1 MSELSPTCATLVIPC
16 YNEAERL
23 DVSQVETLAA
33 DARLRLLLVDDGSTD
48 GTLKVIQGLAD
59 SNPRIEVLSMSR
71 NGGKAEAV
79 RAGLNHALNSLPSTL
94 DTTGVVGY
102 ADADFATPASELQR
116 LVGEL
121 ERSGVSVAMGSRVAR
136 LGADI
141 VRSRVRHYLG
151 RVFASFASV
160 ILNLPVY
167 DTQCG
172 AKVFRDSPAL
182 RRALAQ
188 PFASRWI
195 FDVEL
200 IGRLMDPRAADA
212 LAAADF
218 LEMPLLRWHDVGGS
232 KLGAAAM
239 LKAGWALFK
248 LGWTGPARVEPGSD
262 DEA

>member
-1 MSELSPTCATLVIPC
+1 MSELSSIRATIVIPC

-23 DVSQVETLAA
+23 DVAQVETLLA
-33 DARLRLLLVDDGSTD
+33 DARVHVLLVDDGSTD
-48 GTLKVIQGLAD
+48 GTLAMLQTLAD
-59 SNPRIEVLSMSR
+59 ANPRVEAFSMPC

-79 RAGLNHALNSLPSTL
+79 RVGLNHALGAIVATPETV
-94 DTTGVVGY
+94 DVVGY
-102 ADADFATPASELQR
+102 ADADFATPASEIIR
-116 LVGEL
+116 LVDEL

-151 RVFASFASV
+151 RVFASLASV

-172 AKVFRDSPAL
+172 AKVFKDLAVL
-182 RRALAQ
+182 RRALSH

-200 IGRLMDPRAADA
+200 IGRLMDPRDGDA
-212 LAAADF
+212 LSASDF

-232 KLGAAAM
+232 KLGATAM
-239 LKAGWALFK
+239 LKAGWALLK
-248 LGWTGPARVEPGSD
+248 LGWTGPARGESASD
-262 DEA
+262 